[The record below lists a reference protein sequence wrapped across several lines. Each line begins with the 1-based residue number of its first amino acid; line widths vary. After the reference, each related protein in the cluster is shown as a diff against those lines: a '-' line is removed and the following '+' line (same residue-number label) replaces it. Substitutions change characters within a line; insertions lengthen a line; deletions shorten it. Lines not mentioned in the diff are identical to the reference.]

1 MATILEQFT
10 QYRLVKIDLQNKLSE
25 AEIVAKHNFVLHT
38 YRYFIKPRVSILSL
52 DQLDKIIAKPSK
64 KTQLEVAP
72 ELFQNLKI
80 KNLTKHDRATKSYA
94 DWKKSKQK
102 AIKKTNEN
110 GVPIALQGVFKTEEA
125 YLKHLVSQYK
135 QGIYR

>member
-94 DWKKSKQK
+94 DWKKN
-102 AIKKTNEN
+102 KKTTVKRGKD
-110 GVPIALQGVFKTEEA
+110 GVPIALQGIFKTEEA